1 MSRYTPSSTR
11 PPFERTLAPFLQ
23 ADGLPFADVLTAEAI
38 AQACADAQVS
48 FGQTARAFWTPDL
61 TLWTFLSQV
70 LDGDPSCRAAVS
82 RALAAQGVTCAVED
96 LDTGNYCRAR
106 GQLPTALLQQLTR
119 QVSDNL
125 EQAVPA
131 AWLWKGKHVTLVDGC
146 TVTLPDTP
154 ANQKQYPQ
162 PKTQKPGLG
171 FPMIRLVVLLTLATA
186 TLQGL
191 AVGPYQGKETGEPTL
206 FRALLA
212 QLLPGSIVLG
222 DRHYCSYFLVALL
235 RERGVD
241 GVLRLH
247 QRRASD
253 LQQSQC
259 LGAGDYL
266 VTWSKPDQPDWMD
279 AATYAAMPDSLQVR
293 EIHKTL
299 DQHQY
304 RVKNLVVVTTLLDAA
319 TFTAD
324 DIADLYHKRWHVEL
338 DIRAL
343 KSTLKMD
350 VLRCR
355 SPFMVEKEIW
365 AHFLG
370 YNLVRKV
377 AAQAAVLRKLEA
389 RSISFTAS
397 LQVVVGGWSKL
408 TELPATA
415 YLALAQKRLRS
426 LGKEVVGNR
435 PGRCEPRALK
445 RRPKKQ
451 KLLMKPRAEA
461 RAEVLAKRAAGILE

>member
-1 MSRYTPSSTR
+1 MSHSILPPRASS
-11 PPFERTLAPFLQ
+11 FARTLAPFLQ
-23 ADGLPFADVLTAEAI
+23 AEGLPFADVLTAPTI
-38 AQACADAQVS
+38 TQAFADAQAS
-48 FGQTARAFWTPDL
+48 FGQTAQAFWTPDL

-82 RALAAQGVTCAVED
+82 RALVAQGLSDAAVD

-106 GQLPTALLQQLTR
+106 GKLPTAVLQQLTR
-119 QVSDNL
+119 QVSDRL
-125 EQAVPA
+125 EQAAPA
-131 AWLWKGKHVTLVDGC
+131 AWLWKGLHVTLVDGC
-146 TVTLPDTP
+146 TVTLPDTA
-154 ANQKQYPQ
+154 ANQRQYPQ

-191 AVGPYQGKETGEPTL
+191 ALGPYQGKETGEPTL

-212 QLLPGSIVLG
+212 QLLPGSVVLG

-235 RERGVD
+235 RERGVE
-241 GVLRLH
+241 GVFRLH

-259 LGAGDYL
+259 LGPGDYL
-266 VTWSKPDQPDWMD
+266 VTWSKADQPDWMD

-299 DQHQY
+299 DRHQY
-304 RVKNLVVVTTLLDAA
+304 RVKNLVVVTTLLDAV
-319 TFTAD
+319 TYTSD

-350 VLRCR
+350 VLRCL

-377 AAQAAVLRKLEA
+377 AAQAAVLRGLEP

-408 TELPATA
+408 TELPAA
-415 YLALAQKRLRS
+415 QRLRLARKLLRS
-426 LGKEVVGNR
+426 LGKEVVGQR

-451 KLLMKPRAEA
+451 KLLTKPRAQA
-461 RAEVLAKRAAGILE
+461 RAELLAKRAAGAEE

>member
-1 MSRYTPSSTR
+1 
-11 PPFERTLAPFLQ
+11 
-23 ADGLPFADVLTAEAI
+23 
-38 AQACADAQVS
+38 
-48 FGQTARAFWTPDL
+48 
-61 TLWTFLSQV
+61 
-70 LDGDPSCRAAVS
+70 
-82 RALAAQGVTCAVED
+82 
-96 LDTGNYCRAR
+96 
-106 GQLPTALLQQLTR
+106 
-119 QVSDNL
+119 
-125 EQAVPA
+125 
-131 AWLWKGKHVTLVDGC
+131 
-146 TVTLPDTP
+146 
-154 ANQKQYPQ
+154 
-162 PKTQKPGLG
+162 
-171 FPMIRLVVLLTLATA
+171 
-186 TLQGL
+186 
-191 AVGPYQGKETGEPTL
+191 
-206 FRALLA
+206 
-212 QLLPGSIVLG
+212 
-222 DRHYCSYFLVALL
+222 
-235 RERGVD
+235 
-241 GVLRLH
+241 
-247 QRRASD
+247 
-253 LQQSQC
+253 
-259 LGAGDYL
+259 
-266 VTWSKPDQPDWMD
+266 
-279 AATYAAMPDSLQVR
+279 
-293 EIHKTL
+293 
-299 DQHQY
+299 
-304 RVKNLVVVTTLLDAA
+304 VVTTLLDAA
-319 TFTAD
+319 TYTAD